1 MIPLSTNQTSE
12 LLQNRNLPS
21 PIITQSVGRLVSAFG
36 FIINYEH

>member
-12 LLQNRNLPS
+12 LLQNRDLPS
-21 PIITQSVGRLVSAFG
+21 PTTKFGKLISNFG